1 MQEETIGSSEKNEL
15 KNISNKWRRNL
26 LAALKKNEFKNI
38 SNKWRRNLLA
48 ALKKMN
54 LKIFQINGGDYW
66 QL

>member
-1 MQEETIGSSEKNEL
+1 MEETIGSSEKNEF
-15 KNISNKWRRNL
+15 KNISNKWRRL
-26 LAALKKNEFKNI
+26 LAALKKKIKNI

-54 LKIFQINGGDYW
+54 LKIFQINAGGDYW

>member
-1 MQEETIGSSEKNEL
+1 MEETIGSSEK
-15 KNISNKWRRNL
+15 KI
-26 LAALKKNEFKNI
+26 KNI

-54 LKIFQINGGDYW
+54 LKIFQINDGGDYW